1 MRAQHN
7 PAEPDEEPSPS
18 EPAAPAVA
26 DGGGATSPTRQHRG
40 DFMSPETRSAVMSR
54 IRGRDTGPERTVQA
68 MLEALGLEFESHVRS
83 LPGRPDFVLRQHSLC
98 IFVDGDFWHGWRF
111 ESWRMKLSEKW
122 EAKIAANRRRD
133 DHNRRLLRQA
143 GWQVLRI
150 WEHQVRER
158 PRGCRR
164 SILLRVSRGLPFVA
178 KPGNVAIEDARNREF
193 QGDV

>member
-7 PAEPDEEPSPS
+7 PAEADEELFIS
-18 EPAAPAVA
+18 EPVAPEVA
-26 DGGGATSPTRQHRG
+26 DGREVASPSRQHRG
-40 DFMSPETRSAVMSR
+40 DFMSPDTRSAVMSR
-54 IRGRDTGPERTVQA
+54 IRGRDTGPERTVRA

-83 LPGRPDFVLRQHSLC
+83 LPGRPDFVLWKHSLC
-98 IFVDGDFWHGWRF
+98 IFVDGDFWHGWQF

-133 DHNRRLLRQA
+133 DCNRRLLRQA

-164 SILLRVSRGLPFVA
+164 SILLRVKRGLPFGA
-178 KPGNVAIEDARNREF
+178 EPGNVAVED
-193 QGDV
+193 V